1 MIVTNPDNSL
11 RQSNARL
18 RQARIASAL
27 LALLALLLFSRGLR
41 DRGRPSIDVPLWDLQ
56 QSSHLKALILT
67 LSLEGMAVFLAYSV
81 VGVLTI
87 LVFVRRKNMR
97 VPMALALGIGLSAAV
112 SSAGTGPGLHG
123 PNPLDMIL
131 PILGCLLGSW
141 IGVNWAAGGRARR
154 WLPAKLV
161 LLGLAG
167 LFAITALGLAMI
179 EAKPLGF
186 EPATPVSDDRV
197 RLTKLIRS
205 KSPRGIPEGQTV
217 TLSLAERDINILLAW
232 GLSLATSDGKAR
244 VDLADDRVT
253 LQASIRLPTGGD
265 TLKYLN
271 LVITG
276 VAAVEEGIVRVH
288 IAGLR
293 VGRLGLPGP
302 LLRLLSPAL
311 AAKIQREP
319 LAVPM
324 LAQIHRTEITR
335 DRVSATYGRIDM
347 PEGFRQ
353 DIFGSIGPS
362 EQVYEA
368 LSEQFEQI
376 AAMSQALPPPQER
389 FGAFLQGAFRIAEQR
404 SRANDPVVEN
414 RAAIIA
420 LGISLGHDIISEFVG
435 TMPDKKIPG
444 GSRRLMRQVRLR
456 GRRDWS
462 RHFFVSAALEVLSS
476 EALSLDVGVLK
487 EELDAGTPQGSG
499 FSFADLAA
507 DRSGTLFGKTA
518 THDAESARRLQQ
530 RLRMAFNVDDYF
542 PPSSDF
548 PENIPQQRLEA
559 EYGGVN
565 GKAYLR
571 LLREIDRQILA
582 CPGYDAS
589 LP

>member
-87 LVFVRRKNMR
+87 LIFVRRKNMR

-131 PILGCLLGSW
+131 PALGCLLGSW

-186 EPATPVSDDRV
+186 EPATPVADDRV
-197 RLTKLIRS
+197 RLTKPIRS

-244 VDLADDRVT
+244 VDLADGRVT

-376 AAMSQALPPPQER
+376 AAMSEP
-389 FGAFLQGAFRIAEQR
+389 
-404 SRANDPVVEN
+404 
-414 RAAIIA
+414 
-420 LGISLGHDIISEFVG
+420 
-435 TMPDKKIPG
+435 
-444 GSRRLMRQVRLR
+444 
-456 GRRDWS
+456 
-462 RHFFVSAALEVLSS
+462 
-476 EALSLDVGVLK
+476 
-487 EELDAGTPQGSG
+487 
-499 FSFADLAA
+499 
-507 DRSGTLFGKTA
+507 
-518 THDAESARRLQQ
+518 
-530 RLRMAFNVDDYF
+530 
-542 PPSSDF
+542 
-548 PENIPQQRLEA
+548 
-559 EYGGVN
+559 
-565 GKAYLR
+565 
-571 LLREIDRQILA
+571 
-582 CPGYDAS
+582 
-589 LP
+589 